1 MTAKIKLNAASGGGS
16 FSLQAPSSSSNNRVF
31 TLPDSADA
39 TLLTSTA
46 SLGKILQVVQGT
58 RTSGFSSTS
67 TSYVDLGLS
76 ASITPSTNSK
86 ILAVVT
92 VQAYLQ
98 SDDNEG
104 FGIKLI
110 RTPSGGSDA
119 TVFTSASTS
128 DVRGYT
134 NFTGEHI
141 RMYVRSPW
149 DILDSSVGGN
159 GSTAITYKVQVAN
172 VSSST
177 TEYSKDGNL
186 SSITLWEVAA

>member
-1 MTAKIKLNAASGGGS
+1 MSITNSGVTGTG
-16 FSLQAPSSSSNNRVF
+16 L
-31 TLPDSADA
+31 SA
-39 TLLTSTA
+39 
-46 SLGKILQVVQGT
+46 GKILQVVQGAK
-58 RTSGFSSTS
+58 TSATTSTS

-76 ASITPSTNSK
+76 AAITPATNSK
-86 ILAVVT
+86 VLAVVT

-141 RMYVRSPW
+141 RMYVRSSW

-159 GSTAITYKVQVAN
+159 GSTAITYKIQVAG
-172 VSSST
+172 VSTST
-177 TEYSKDGNL
+177 VEYSKDGNL
-186 SSITLWEVAA
+186 SSITLFEIGA